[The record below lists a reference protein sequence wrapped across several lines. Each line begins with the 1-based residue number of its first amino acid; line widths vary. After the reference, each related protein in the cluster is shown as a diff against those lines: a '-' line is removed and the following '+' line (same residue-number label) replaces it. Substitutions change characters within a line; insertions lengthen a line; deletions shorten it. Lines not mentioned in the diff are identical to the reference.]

1 MAPRLVFLP
10 TYSKLWTFK
19 VWTAAVAACL
29 ATLVLAALILPQ
41 SFRLTALSDVVQ
53 SLLLFSGTVSLIPR
67 AVHSR
72 GRLRLFWTLLATGI
86 GLWFAYQFVWIY
98 FEVWLRSGV
107 PDLCAGDVIL
117 FLHIVPLMAALALRP
132 HAPEDEYAARLRR
145 LDFALMMV
153 WWIYLY
159 VLIVIP
165 WQYVVLNVVAYN
177 DNLNS
182 LYLIE
187 KLAFLSALVIAWM
200 GSREGWKTFYAN
212 LFGASITYAVGS
224 YLANWAIDRHSYYSG
239 SLYDILLAISMA
251 WITMIGLWTRE
262 REPQAG
268 VRSTSTSHGVWL
280 ARLGMI
286 ATFSLPLFAA
296 WALLDHAVAPPIRS
310 FRVVLTLAAAV
321 LMGAMVFVRQ
331 RLLDWELL
339 RLLTHSRESFTNLKR
354 LQAQITE
361 SEKLASIG
369 KLLGGAAHELNN
381 PITAML
387 GYSDLLLCTP
397 LTPEQRELA
406 GKIGQHA
413 RRTRSLVASLL
424 SFAKQGP
431 ASMATVDLNT
441 LLRTAVKLSQPR
453 WQALKI
459 EVNGEYPQE
468 PLLVRGDSNQ
478 LLQVCVQII
487 GDALQAVGQHGSRIL
502 TVAAERRNATAIIHI
517 SDASLAASRGQTLGN
532 AAPDLASPETLS
544 GLGLN
549 ACQAILEQ
557 HQGRILWQQDPNV
570 GTTIRV
576 ELPIISPEPEKSPAA
591 GVPVMWQPQPF
602 A

>member
-1 MAPRLVFLP
+1 LR
-10 TYSKLWTFK
+10 TYAKI
-19 VWTAAVAACL
+19 WTAAVAACL
-29 ATLVLAALILPQ
+29 AALVVAALVLPQ
-41 SFRLTALSDVVQ
+41 SFRLTALSDVMQ
-53 SLLLFSGTVSLIPR
+53 CLLLFSGTVSLIPH
-67 AVHSR
+67 AVRSR
-72 GRLRLFWTLLATGI
+72 GRLRLFWTLLATGM

-98 FEVWLRSGV
+98 FEVWLRTDV
-107 PDLCAGDVIL
+107 PDLCAGDMIL

-132 HAPEDEYAARLRR
+132 HAPQDEYAARLRR
-145 LDFALMMV
+145 LDFALMII
-153 WWIYLY
+153 WWVYLY

-165 WQYVVLNVVAYN
+165 WQYVVPNIPAYN
-177 DNLNS
+177 DDLNS

-187 KLAFLSALVIAWM
+187 KAAFLGTLFLAWM
-200 GSREGWKTFYAN
+200 GSKGGWKIFYAN
-212 LFGASITYAVGS
+212 LFGASFTYAAS
-224 YLANWAIDRHSYYSG
+224 SHLANWAIGRHSYYSG
-239 SLYDILLAISMA
+239 SLYDIPLAVSMA
-251 WITMIGLWTRE
+251 WITIIGLRTHE

-268 VRSTSTSHGVWL
+268 VRSMSTSHGVWL

-286 ATFSLPLFAA
+286 AAFSLPIFAA
-296 WALLDHAVAPPIRS
+296 WAMLDDAVPPRIRS
-310 FRVVLTLAAAV
+310 FRVILTLAAAV

-369 KLLGGAAHELNN
+369 QLLGGAAHELNN

-387 GYSDLLLCTP
+387 GYSDLLLCTT
-397 LTPEQRELA
+397 LTPEQSELA
-406 GKIGQHA
+406 GRIGQHA

-431 ASMATVDLNT
+431 ATMAPVDLNT
-441 LLRTAVKLSQPR
+441 LLRTAVKLSQPQ

-459 EVNGEYPQE
+459 EVRTEYPQE
-468 PLLVRGDSNQ
+468 LLLVRGDSNQ

-487 GDALQAVGQHGSRIL
+487 NDALHAVGQNGSRTL
-502 TVAAERRNATAIIHI
+502 TIAAESKNGTAIIHI
-517 SDASLAASRGQTLGN
+517 SDASLDATKDQILGN
-532 AAPDLASPETLS
+532 VAPDLDSPETLS
-544 GLGLN
+544 GLGLS
-549 ACQAILEQ
+549 ACQGILQQ
-557 HQGRILWQQDPNV
+557 HQGRILWRQDRNL

-576 ELPIISPEPEKSPAA
+576 EIPVIPPAPQQSSDP
-591 GVPVMWQPQPF
+591 GVPVMWRPQPF

>member
-1 MAPRLVFLP
+1 MPVEIASLR
-10 TYSKLWTFK
+10 TYAKLWA
-19 VWTAAVAACL
+19 AAVAACL
-29 ATLVLAALILPQ
+29 ATLTVAALILPQ
-41 SFRLTALSDVVQ
+41 SFRLTSLSDVIQ
-53 SLLLFSGTVSLIPR
+53 CLLLFSGTVAFIPHALR
-67 AVHSR
+67 SR
-72 GRLRLFWTLLATGI
+72 GRLRLFWSLLATGM

-98 FEVWLRSGV
+98 YELWLRTDV
-107 PDLCAGDVIL
+107 PDLCAGDIIV

-132 HAPEDEYAARLRR
+132 HAPQDEYAARLRR

-165 WQYVVLNVVAYN
+165 WQYVVPNIPAYN
-177 DNLNS
+177 SDLNS

-187 KLAFLSALVIAWM
+187 KAAFLSALLLAWL
-200 GSREGWKTFYAN
+200 GSKGGWKIFYAN
-212 LFGASITYAVGS
+212 LFGASLTYAAS
-224 YLANWAIDRHSYYSG
+224 SHIANWAIGRHVYYSG
-239 SLYDILLAISMA
+239 SLYDIPLAVSMA
-251 WITMIGLWTRE
+251 WITIIGLQTHE
-262 REPQAG
+262 SEPQPGA
-268 VRSTSTSHGVWL
+268 RSTSTSHGVWL

-286 ATFSLPLFAA
+286 AAFSLPIFAA
-296 WALLDHAVAPPIRS
+296 WALLDDGVPPRIRS
-310 FRVVLTLAAAV
+310 FRVVLTLAAAI

-354 LQAQITE
+354 LQAQIME

-369 KLLGGAAHELNN
+369 QLLGGAAHELNN

-397 LTPEQRELA
+397 LSPEQSELA
-406 GKIGQHA
+406 GRIGQHA

-431 ASMATVDLNT
+431 AAMAPVDLNT
-441 LLRTAVKLSQPR
+441 LLRTAVKLSQPQ

-459 EVNGEYPQE
+459 DVRTEYPQE
-468 PLLVRGDSNQ
+468 LLLVRGDSNQ

-487 GDALQAVGQHGSRIL
+487 NDALHAVGQHGSRTLNI
-502 TVAAERRNATAIIHI
+502 TAENRNGTATIHI
-517 SDASLAASRGQTLGN
+517 SDANPADTTNQTLGN
-532 AAPDLASPETLS
+532 AAPDLDSPETLS
-544 GLGLN
+544 GLGLS
-549 ACQAILEQ
+549 ACQGILQQ
-557 HQGRILWQQDPNV
+557 HHGRILWRQDRIV

-576 ELPIISPEPEKSPAA
+576 EIPVIAPEPEKSSDP
-591 GVPVMWQPQPF
+591 GVPVMWRSQPF